1 MLCVRRTSASTTS
14 VASAWLSPLLEL
26 PAATKPGMRYPN
38 TGKPAA
44 FFSPAVKTAV
54 TVTAGEAAMDAA
66 GARAQIKKITLV
78 SSIESRRGAFRRCPS
93 GARQQALAFEQG
105 AAPQP
110 ECATLSESY
119 PPVQV
124 IATRAYS

>member
-78 SSIESRRGAFRRCPS
+78 SSIESRRGF
-93 GARQQALAFEQG
+93 Q
-105 AAPQP
+105 
-110 ECATLSESY
+110 TLS
-119 PPVQV
+119 VR
-124 IATRAYS
+124 RASTGPRVRARGSASAGVRDVV

>member
-66 GARAQIKKITLV
+66 GAAQIKKITLV
-78 SSIESRRGAFRRCPS
+78 SSIESRRGF
-93 GARQQALAFEQG
+93 Q
-105 AAPQP
+105 
-110 ECATLSESY
+110 TLS
-119 PPVQV
+119 VR
-124 IATRAYS
+124 RASTGPRVRARGSASAGVRDVV

>member
-78 SSIESRRGAFRRCPS
+78 SSIESRGF
-93 GARQQALAFEQG
+93 Q
-105 AAPQP
+105 
-110 ECATLSESY
+110 TLS
-119 PPVQV
+119 VR
-124 IATRAYS
+124 RASTGPRVRARGSASAGVRDVV

>member
-14 VASAWLSPLLEL
+14 VASAWLLPLLEL

-54 TVTAGEAAMDAA
+54 TVTAGEAAMDTA
-66 GARAQIKKITLV
+66 GAAHKKITLV
-78 SSIESRRGAFRRCPS
+78 SNIESRRGF
-93 GARQQALAFEQG
+93 QALSVRRASTDPRVRARG
-105 AAPQP
+105 RASAP
-110 ECATLSESY
+110 EANGRCA
-119 PPVQV
+119 
-124 IATRAYS
+124 